1 MAAQK
6 AGEALKA
13 TRLLMVLSSMSPLF
27 ILWAIRGNK
36 VLPGKYFLAAC
47 AAFVIIP
54 NLVLWL
60 RIRTAIKRHDM
71 RSVVCGK
78 SEDHRNHV
86 LVYLVAILLPF
97 YSANLGTAREF
108 SAALVAVAFIIFL
121 FWNMNMHY
129 MNIAFAALGY
139 RVFTVAP
146 PAGTNAISG
155 KNSFVLIT
163 KRAILNLDTQV
174 QAFRISDTVFL
185 ESTR

>member
-1 MAAQK
+1 MAQK

-36 VLPGKYFLAAC
+36 VVPGKYFVAAC
-47 AAFVIIP
+47 ATFVVIP

-60 RIRTAIKRHDM
+60 RIRIAIKRNDM

-78 SEDHRNHV
+78 SEDHRDHL

-108 SAALVAVAFIIFL
+108 SAAVLAVAFIVFL

-146 PAGTNAISG
+146 PASGNAMSG

-163 KRAILNLDTQV
+163 KRAILDPNAQV
-174 QAFRISDTVFL
+174 HAFRISDTVFL
-185 ESTR
+185 ESMR